1 MVEQDDDPR
10 ARPPRLAVLTEQFLA
25 REQAE
30 DEALAWAQLE
40 QEQAAQ
46 VAPAPRRPGR
56 LTGRGRRRRLLP
68 LSAAVGVV
76 ILAVVFAAL
85 QLHGTSRALADPSQ
99 AAAAAQSAGTFSF
112 TTVSELLSGR
122 SPSTVSRSK
131 GEVDLAGQ
139 GAFRVRVQGG
149 LGVGF
154 ERVVF
159 PAAVYF
165 RGIGRHGAR
174 AWLGAHLAPPASI
187 TVHTPSGGGFGD
199 PLGLLAVLAKTRH
212 AQRLGVERV
221 RRELTQ
227 HYRLQLTLGA
237 FLAAEGQAAQP
248 TVASLPVTVDV
259 WQDTENQLLRAVR
272 TFHLPARGG
281 EQLVVRSEFGRYGEP
296 TAIRAPAGVTLAGS
310 QRLSPLADDPL
321 GASVLGTVTFG
332 TEHTGTAVPSRGH
345 RRVFHGASSRQ
356 AGGPSATP

>member
-10 ARPPRLAVLTEQFLA
+10 ARPPRLAVLTEQFLT

-56 LTGRGRRRRLLP
+56 LTGRGRRRLLP
-68 LSAAVGVV
+68 LGAAVGVV

-99 AAAAAQSAGTFSF
+99 AAAAAQSAGTFTF

-221 RRELTQ
+221 RGELTQ
-227 HYRLQLTLGA
+227 HYRLRFTLGA

-259 WQDTENQLLRAVR
+259 WQDRENQLLRAVR

-281 EQLVVRSEFGRYGEP
+281 EQLVVRSEFGRYGAP
-296 TAIRAPAGVTLAGS
+296 TAIRAPAGVTLVGS